1 MTSGGQELHPPADA
15 PLSGRTKHKACSATA
30 RPRWQEGILLLLFFS
45 LLPLALFWPVTF
57 GGLSLVPFDILYQ
70 FEPWRS
76 LADQVGVGLPNNE
89 LVADLVLENYAWKSF
104 IVEALRARQLPL
116 WNPYVFAGMPFL
128 AAGQHSF
135 LYPFSSLFLI
145 LPLWQAY
152 GWFTVVTLIAAGLN
166 MYVLLRVLGA
176 GRGSALL
183 GGLIYQGSGFLTISV
198 VFQMII
204 AGAAWLPLV
213 LAMLH
218 KLAEKAAAG
227 ERDPTA
233 YIPWTAV
240 GGIALGLVFLAGHVE
255 IAYYTLLLGA
265 WYGLWHAGRL
275 WLGGQRPGPVMRLVV
290 WGLLMA
296 LVGGLLGAAQMV
308 PLYELVRA
316 NFREGSATFQQVLG
330 WAYPPRQIITF
341 LVPDFWGNPARHE
354 VFDIVRREWRPI
366 LTRNVMGQT
375 LNYVAWTQGLPS
387 WKNYVE
393 AASYAGILPLILTVA
408 ALWYRWREPTV
419 RFFTILVVVSLLFIF
434 GTPLYALLYYGLPGW
449 KQLHTPFRWVFP
461 YTLAVAVL
469 AALGWEWI
477 VHHPRLRGVRRLG
490 VLLTAGSTVG
500 LLGLAAVF
508 LAPAPW
514 LALARRLMAASELT
528 RVAFANDPALLISF
542 QWRNVLVLTTF
553 GLLAG
558 VILWRTHRLP
568 FGGDYRWTGVA
579 LAVVGLDLYVA
590 AAGFNPAIS
599 PDLIRVTPPAVAWLQ
614 EQPGLWRFT
623 TLEEPGRPVLTANTG
638 MFYRLYDVRGYDS
651 IILKHYVQFMEQVE
665 GQGQLLYNRISPLF
679 WEGSL
684 DSALL
689 DVLNV
694 RFVVTTLEVNRPGWR
709 PAYSGDVRI
718 YENTDVLPR
727 AYWLPAGR
735 ARWRDHDTVIAE
747 LTSLDPRREVWLDVN
762 SAPPGRPVRPVA
774 PTLSPSGEELWRP
787 ADVRTYT
794 PNEVEVYV
802 ETDGPAVLVLADVWF
817 PGWRAFLRPASGGDE
832 REVVIWRA
840 DGALRAVQV
849 PAGAWIVRWRYSP
862 DSVKVGFFASFLG
875 TVLLVLGAAY
885 WLWGRIYQEQPHE
898 HAVRRVAKNSL
909 APMLL
914 QLLNKAVDT
923 VFAAFM
929 ARILGPEGVGAY
941 AFAVAIIWYFIIFT
955 NFGLGTLL
963 TRDVARDPHVA
974 MRYVRHTIV
983 SRLLL
988 FFSAMPVLLAII
1000 WLWETRFG
1008 LSRTTSW
1015 AIALLAI
1022 GLIPSNLA
1030 DVLTAL
1036 FRAHEKFEVPA
1047 LITTVTT
1054 LVKVS
1059 LGAGVLLAGH
1069 GIIGLAATSAV
1080 TNTATLALLAW
1091 QAARQGLL
1099 TGAWW
1104 RGWGQEW
1111 RTGWDW
1117 RFSRGLLSTAFPLM
1131 INDFLSTAFFRMDV
1145 AILQPMKGDTVVGWY
1160 NVAYKFIDGLV
1171 IIPSSF
1177 TLALFPVISRYAEG
1191 ARDALWRATV
1201 LSLRWL
1207 LFLAMPICV
1216 FTTRYADAIIWAFGG
1231 SRFLPH
1237 SATAW
1242 RLLIWFLP
1250 FSFINSL
1257 VHYVLIAVNQQRYLT
1272 RAFLIGV
1279 GVNLVAN
1286 VLLIPRYSYQAA
1298 AINTVLSE
1306 IALLIPFYA
1315 LLRRHVGPIPWL
1327 SIWWRPLVASGL
1339 MAVPLWAGLPAPAAI
1354 PLAGLT
1360 YIVGLL
1366 LLRAFTRDDWG
1377 VPGAPAAGRSAPA
1390 CGASRSPVGA
1400 LSRAVNQA

>member
-1 MTSGGQELHPPADA
+1 MAL
-15 PLSGRTKHKACSATA
+15 
-30 RPRWQEGILLLLFFS
+30 PRWRESLLLLACFT
-45 LLPLALFWPVTF
+45 LLPLALFWSVTV
-57 GGLSLVPFDILYQ
+57 GGRSLVPFDILYQ

-76 LADQVGVGLPNNE
+76 FADHVGVGLPANE
-89 LVADLVLENYAWKSF
+89 LVADLLLENYAWKGF
-104 IVEALRARQLPL
+104 IVEALSERQLPL

-135 LYPFSSLFLI
+135 LYPFSALFLI
-145 LPLWQAY
+145 MPVWQAY
-152 GWFTVVTLIAAGLN
+152 GWFTVITLILAGLN
-166 MYVLLRVLGA
+166 MYVLLRVVGA
-176 GRGSALL
+176 GRGAALV
-183 GGLIYQGSGFLTISV
+183 GGLVYQGSGFLTISV

-213 LAMLH
+213 LAMIH

-227 ERDPTA
+227 ERDLTA
-233 YIPWTAV
+233 YIPWASV
-240 GGIALGLVFLAGHVE
+240 GGVALGLVFLAGHVE

-265 WYGLWHAGRL
+265 ACGLWQAVRL
-275 WLGGQRPGPVMRLVV
+275 WLGGREPARLIV
-290 WGLLMA
+290 WGLLMG

-316 NFREGSATFQQVLG
+316 NFREGSATLQQVLG

-354 VFDIVRREWRPI
+354 VFDIVRRTWRPI

-393 AASYAGILPLILTVA
+393 AASYVGVLPLILAGVA
-408 ALWYRWREPTV
+408 AWHRRREPAV
-419 RFFTILVVVSLLFIF
+419 RFFVLLAVVSLLFTF

-469 AALGWEWI
+469 AGLGWDWI
-477 VHHPRLRGVRRLG
+477 IRHPRLAGVRRLG
-490 VLLTAGSTVG
+490 MGMAAGGGAMLAG
-500 LLGLAAVF
+500 LVAVF
-508 LAPAPW
+508 LAPGPW
-514 LALARRLMAASELT
+514 LALADRLMAVSELT
-528 RVAFANDPALLISF
+528 RVAFADDPALLVSY
-542 QWRNVLVLTTF
+542 QWRNFLVLAIF
-553 GLLAG
+553 LLLAG
-558 VILWRTHRLP
+558 GLLWGAHRALSARP
-568 FGGDYRWTGVA
+568 RLWAGAA
-579 LAVVGLDLYVA
+579 LAVVGVDLYVA
-590 AAGFNPAIS
+590 AAGFNPAVS
-599 PDLIRVTPPAVAWLQ
+599 PELIRVTPPAIAWLQ

-623 TLEEPGRPVLTANTG
+623 TLEEPGQPVLTANAG
-638 MFYRLYDVRGYDS
+638 MFYRLHDVRGYDS
-651 IILKHYVQFMEQVE
+651 IILKHYVQLMEQVE
-665 GQGQLLYNRISPLF
+665 GQGQLLYNRVSPLF

-689 DVLNV
+689 DMLNV

-709 PAYSGDVRI
+709 PVYAGEVRI
-718 YENTDVLPR
+718 YENQDVLPR
-727 AYWLPAGR
+727 AYWLPAER

-747 LTSLDPRREVWLDVN
+747 LKSLDPRREVWLDAE
-762 SAPPGRPVRPVA
+762 SAQVPEAFPQA
-774 PTLSPSGEELWRP
+774 SPSEEKAAWSP
-787 ADVRTYT
+787 AEVVAYT
-794 PNEVEVYV
+794 PNEVVVYV
-802 ETDGPAVLVLADVWF
+802 ETDRPAVLVLGDTWF
-817 PGWRAFLRPASGGDE
+817 PGWRAFLRPAPGGEE
-832 REVVIWRA
+832 REVPVWRA
-840 DGALRAVQV
+840 NGALRAVPV
-849 PAGAWIVRWRYSP
+849 PAGAWTVRWRYSP

-963 TRDVARDPHVA
+963 TRDVARDPHMA
-974 MRYVRHTIV
+974 LRYVRHTIA

-988 FFSAMPVLLAII
+988 FLSAMPLLLAVI

-1015 AIALLAI
+1015 AIVLLAL

-1036 FRAHEKFEVPA
+1036 FRAYEKFEVPA

-1059 LGAGVLLAGH
+1059 LGAGVLLAGY
-1069 GIIGLAATSAV
+1069 GIVGLAATSAV
-1080 TNTATLALLAW
+1080 TNTITLVVLGWLAV
-1091 QAARQGLL
+1091 RQGWPA
-1099 TGAWW
+1099 GRWW
-1104 RGWGQEW
+1104 RGWWQEW
-1111 RTGWDW
+1111 RAGWNW
-1117 RFSRGLLSTAFPLM
+1117 NFSRTLLSTAFPLM

-1207 LFLAMPICV
+1207 LFLAIPICV
-1216 FTTRYADAIIWAFGG
+1216 LTTRYADTIIWAFGG

-1237 SATAW
+1237 SATAL

-1279 GVNLVAN
+1279 GFNLVAN

-1298 AINTVLSE
+1298 AVNTVLSE
-1306 IALLIPFYA
+1306 IALLLPFYS
-1315 LLRRHVGPIPWL
+1315 LLRRHVGPIPWF
-1327 SIWWRPLVASGL
+1327 SIWWRPLVAGGL
-1339 MAVPLWAGLPAPAAI
+1339 MVLPLWAGRLSPLVAL

-1360 YIVGLL
+1360 YIGALL
-1366 LLRAFTRDDWG
+1366 ALRAFTPDDWG
-1377 VPGAPAAGRSAPA
+1377 VMERLLPAGVRRRVAPLIAVLVTPTGRA
-1390 CGASRSPVGA
+1390 
-1400 LSRAVNQA
+1400 